1 MNTVGIQSLITLMS
15 HLMFIGVAFWAIQG
29 LRIDRF
35 FPQSNQQ
42 RIKVL
47 IVMLAILLGYTSSAF
62 FLNFMD
68 NIRNLVF
75 LVK

>member
-1 MNTVGIQSLITLMS
+1 MNTVGIQSLVTLMS
-15 HLMFIGVAFWAIQG
+15 HLMFIVIAFWAIQG

-42 RIKVL
+42 RIRVL
-47 IVMLAILLGYTSSAF
+47 IVLLAILLGYTSSTF
-62 FLNFMD
+62 FLNFID
-68 NIRNLVF
+68 NVRNLVF

>member
-1 MNTVGIQSLITLMS
+1 MNTVGIQSLVTLMS
-15 HLMFIGVAFWAIQG
+15 HLMFIGIAFWAIQG

-42 RIKVL
+42 RIKAL

>member
-1 MNTVGIQSLITLMS
+1 MS
-15 HLMFIGVAFWAIQG
+15 HLMFIGIAFWAIQG

-42 RIKVL
+42 RIKAL

>member
-1 MNTVGIQSLITLMS
+1 MNTVGIQSLVTLMS
-15 HLMFIGVAFWAIQG
+15 HLMFIGIAFWAIQG

-35 FPQSNQQ
+35 FPQSSQQ

-47 IVMLAILLGYTSSAF
+47 IVLLAILLGYTSSAF
-62 FLNFMD
+62 FLNFID
-68 NIRNLVF
+68 NVRNLVF